1 MSILQKMRGGA
12 GIVMTIVIAGAL
24 LAFIALDLIGRFK

>member
-12 GIVMTIVIAGAL
+12 GIVMTIIIALAL
-24 LAFIALDLIGRFK
+24 LAFIAMDLIGRFK